1 MLIVDLP
8 PINCRMLQ
16 KYIGRI
22 SLTCKSALK
31 MLTLTVTLAL
41 DAATVRFLLV
51 ERLLRDYH
59 RQM

>member
-1 MLIVDLP
+1 MLIVDLS
-8 PINCRMLQ
+8 PINYRMFQ

-41 DAATVRFLLV
+41 DAATVKFLSGV
-51 ERLLRDYH
+51 RLLRDYH
-59 RQM
+59 R

>member
-1 MLIVDLP
+1 MLIVDLS
-8 PINCRMLQ
+8 PINCRMLP

-22 SLTCKSALK
+22 SLACKSALK